1 MSPPIFDNS
10 ECINNDVC
18 EDKFEFIYDH
28 SQNPVK
34 YIDVLSTIHDI
45 CYNSDL
51 NCSKCIKDD
60 PDQFSGFI
68 NDLSGNL
75 FNRNKA
81 KINEVAG
88 YANNYSSFDNYDE
101 IVSNDN
107 LRKKQETDSKFIF
120 LNKYFYIIV
129 KVIFIIILFIVCYFL
144 LKNEVK
150 FDLNFGGLFN
160 NINDKV
166 KDKVNNLKN
175 KTTNFVQ
182 KVKNSS
188 ENKTN
193 KSE

>member
-1 MSPPIFDNS
+1 MPLPIFDDTK
-10 ECINNDVC
+10 CNNDVC
-18 EDKFEFIYDH
+18 EDKFQFIYDH

-51 NCSKCIKDD
+51 SCSGCINDSSFND
-60 PDQFSGFI
+60 FI
-68 NDLSGNL
+68 NHLSVDL
-75 FNRNKA
+75 FNRNKT

-188 ENKTN
+188 ENKNN